1 MSRMDPF
8 ARATSYPIG
17 SRMKQS
23 YRRYMRHAVE
33 APLLVRGI
41 GSSVANS
48 HRGHCV
54 DLSEGGAGCVVP
66 EGEWPPGQV
75 VTMEMAFPGLE
86 KTLVLSAR
94 VCYRSGIRCGFE
106 FLAPSREALT
116 AIRVLCPQA

>member
-1 MSRMDPF
+1 MALFGNALPYTR
-8 ARATSYPIG
+8 G
-17 SRMKQS
+17 SQMKQS

-41 GSSVANS
+41 GSTVAHS

-54 DLSEGGAGCVVP
+54 DLSEGGAGCVIP

-75 VTMEMAFPGLE
+75 VTMEMTLPGLE
-86 KTLVLSAR
+86 KSLVVSAR

-106 FLAPSREALT
+106 FLAPSKEALT
-116 AIRVLCPQA
+116 VIRVLCPQA

>member
-1 MSRMDPF
+1 MALFGNTLPYTR
-8 ARATSYPIG
+8 G
-17 SRMKQS
+17 SQMKQS

-41 GSSVANS
+41 GSTVAHS

-54 DLSEGGAGCVVP
+54 DLSEGGAGCVIP

-75 VTMEMAFPGLE
+75 VTMEMTLPGLE
-86 KTLVLSAR
+86 KSLVVSAR

-106 FLAPSREALT
+106 SLAPSKEALT
-116 AIRVLCPQA
+116 VIRVLCPQA

>member
-1 MSRMDPF
+1 M
-8 ARATSYPIG
+8 ARIDLFGNALSYTSG
-17 SRMKQS
+17 SPMKQS

-54 DLSEGGAGCVVP
+54 DLSEGGAGCVIP

-75 VTMEMAFPGLE
+75 VTVEMTLPGLE
-86 KTLVLSAR
+86 KSLVVSAR
-94 VCYRSGIRCGFE
+94 VCYRSGMRCGLE
-106 FLAPSREALT
+106 FLAPSKDALNV
-116 AIRVLCPQA
+116 IRVLCPQA